1 MCYYAKN
8 VCFGCDDACRWVFT
22 SVHSRR
28 KKYECHLLNYA
39 CITRV
44 KSIQEEYKEQQRQT
58 ARVEREK
65 KEKWGKAR
73 IKCEDYI
80 DYLDGIGW
88 FATGYGNRLYDRCVY
103 DGHSGCWEW
112 AHRVSECVK
121 RECMFAPV
129 YYDEEHSSQYDAYI
143 TKSQFDKCF

>member
-1 MCYYAKN
+1 M
-8 VCFGCDDACRWVFT
+8 
-22 SVHSRR
+22 
-28 KKYECHLLNYA
+28 LNYA